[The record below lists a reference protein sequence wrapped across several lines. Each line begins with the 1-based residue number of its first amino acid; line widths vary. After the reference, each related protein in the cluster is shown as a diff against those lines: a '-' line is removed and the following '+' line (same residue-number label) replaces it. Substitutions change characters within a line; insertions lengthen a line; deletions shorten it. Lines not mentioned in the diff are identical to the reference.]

1 MSGLGIQNYAAA
13 PPPKKKNWVK
23 LSLTALMVVI
33 VLALTGAVIS
43 NAINWLQIGAHH

>member
-13 PPPKKKNWVK
+13 PPAKKKNWVK

-43 NAINWLQIGAHH
+43 NAMNWLQIGASH